1 MEAST
6 VIFPSMLL
14 VLGFTLAA
22 TLGTIAPVLAQDT
35 GDPVIVT
42 VTGAV
47 ENTNRDAF
55 DAKTDVFFNHHE
67 LNFDKAH
74 AFTRSQLAALGM
86 HEITLAYAEEW
97 SGERTFRG
105 PRLADLLSAAG
116 ATGNL
121 VTVQALDGYGLAL
134 DRKMIEDG
142 QFILALESNG
152 EPLAIGSFGP
162 AWLVYPPK
170 DWTHPTVAAN
180 SGLVWSI
187 FHIAVE

>member
-1 MEAST
+1 M
-6 VIFPSMLL
+6 FL

-22 TLGTIAPVLAQDT
+22 TLGTIAPVSAQDT

-47 ENTNRDAF
+47 ENTNRGAF
-55 DAKTDVFFNHHE
+55 DAETDVFFKHHE
-67 LNFDKAH
+67 LNFHNAH
-74 AFTRSQLAALGM
+74 AFTRGALAALGM
-86 HEITLAYAEEW
+86 QEITLAYAEEW

-105 PRLADLLSAAG
+105 PRLADVLAAVG
-116 ATGNL
+116 ASGDT

-142 QFILALESNG
+142 QFILALVSNG
-152 EPLAIGSFGP
+152 EPLAIGGFGP
-162 AWLVYPPK
+162 AWLVYPPE
-170 DWTHPTVAAN
+170 DWTHPTVATN

>member
-1 MEAST
+1 MIYRSK
-6 VIFPSMLL
+6 FL
-14 VLGFTLAA
+14 VPVLALAA
-22 TLGTIAPVLAQDT
+22 TLFTAAPVSAQDA

-47 ENTNRDAF
+47 ENTNRGAF
-55 DAKTDVFFNHHE
+55 DAETDVFFKHHE
-67 LNFDKAH
+67 LDFEKAH
-74 AFTRSQLAALGM
+74 AFTRGDLAALGTE
-86 HEITLAYAEEW
+86 EITLAYAEEW

-105 PRLADLLSAAG
+105 PRLADVLAAAG
-116 ATGNL
+116 ATGNS

-142 QFILALESNG
+142 HFILALESNG
-152 EPLAIGSFGP
+152 RPLAIGGFGP
-162 AWLVYPPK
+162 AWLVYPPD
-170 DWTHPTVAAN
+170 DWTHPTIAAN